1 MIMKTRLPLLECIP
15 NFSEGRDRI
24 KIDKIASAIRSV
36 EGIELLHID
45 ISPAANRTVMT
56 FAGLP
61 QSVSEAAFRAI
72 QCAAEEID
80 MQTQTGVHPRIGA
93 TDVCPFVPLSN
104 IHLEEANEIVNNLC
118 ERVGNELKIPI
129 YLYEHSAKN
138 ESRKALPDLRRGQY
152 EGLEEKMKQ
161 PNWIPDNKVVF
172 NAKAGATVMGV
183 RDILVAFNI
192 SLSTDKIE
200 VANFI
205 ASRIRE
211 RGRKENGKYVAGI
224 LPKVRAIGW
233 YMADY
238 NCVQVSFNLLD
249 YRITSLL
256 QVWQTCEMLAA
267 EAGVELVGSEVIGLI
282 PERCL
287 IEAGT
292 FSFLRKNESVPKD
305 NLVLIESARSFLGLN
320 KLKPF
325 DPREKVLEYAL
336 EHAGLLS

>member
-1 MIMKTRLPLLECIP
+1 
-15 NFSEGRDRI
+15 
-24 KIDKIASAIRSV
+24 
-36 EGIELLHID
+36 
-45 ISPAANRTVMT
+45 MT

-61 QSVSEAAFRAI
+61 QSVAEAAFRAI

-80 MQTQTGVHPRIGA
+80 MRNQEGVHPRIGA
-93 TDVCPFVPLSN
+93 TDVCPFVPLAN
-104 IHLEEANEIVNNLC
+104 IQLEEAKEIINSLC
-118 ERVGNELKIPI
+118 IRVGNELKIPI

-138 ESRKALPDLRRGQY
+138 EFRKALPDLRRGQY
-152 EGLEEKMKQ
+152 EGLEEKMKH
-161 PNWIPDNKVVF
+161 PDWISDNTVAF
-172 NAKAGATVMGV
+172 NATSGATVMGV

-192 SLSTDKIE
+192 ALNTDKIE
-200 VANFI
+200 VAHFI

-211 RGRKENGKYVAGI
+211 RGRKEKGKHIAGL

-238 NCVQVSFNLLD
+238 NCAQVSFNLLD

-287 IEAGT
+287 IEVGT
-292 FSFLRKNESVPKD
+292 FSFLRINESVPID
-305 NLVLIESARSFLGLN
+305 NLELVAEARTFLGLD

-325 DPREKVLEYAL
+325 DLREKVLEYAL
-336 EHAGLLS
+336 EHAGLL